1 MLMNKRQSH
10 RQSRFYLTLGVILG
24 AALFL
29 SACAPA
35 PQYREVRLLDSP
47 APQASTEVYF
57 YPLYGQSP
65 AQQDRDRYECYLW
78 AVDQTGFDPSAT
90 GVAPHQRVV
99 VEPVQPDGQNT
110 AIGAVAGALVGAAI
124 GSSSDRTGQGAVIGA
139 VAGALLGAASDA
151 AVQQEAAVA
160 TRRLDRDAA
169 RRSAAVEHKA
179 NDYRRAMKAC
189 LEGRGYSV
197 Q

>member
-1 MLMNKRQSH
+1 MKKRHGKQPNRLYS
-10 RQSRFYLTLGVILG
+10 TLGLIVG
-24 AALFL
+24 AALVL

-35 PQYREVRLLDSP
+35 PQYREVQLLDSP
-47 APQASTEVYF
+47 APQASTEIYF

-78 AVDQTGFDPSAT
+78 AVDQTGFDPSST
-90 GVAPHQRVV
+90 GVAPHQRIV

-124 GSSSDRTGQGAVIGA
+124 GSSSNHTGQGAVIGA

-151 AVQQEAAVA
+151 AVQQEATVA

-169 RRSAAVEHKA
+169 RRSAAVEQKA